1 MHKKEIDYQ
10 SLGFGNLVEL
20 MAKLPDFVL
29 IEPPNANG
37 DFLLKLRK
45 IPGYYFISF
54 VSVNCFSVNN
64 FLTNTNK

>member
-10 SLGFGNLVEL
+10 SLGFGSLVEL

-37 DFLLKLRK
+37 DFLLKPRK
-45 IPGYYFISF
+45 IPGYYFILLFREMALQSTI
-54 VSVNCFSVNN
+54 S
-64 FLTNTNK
+64 